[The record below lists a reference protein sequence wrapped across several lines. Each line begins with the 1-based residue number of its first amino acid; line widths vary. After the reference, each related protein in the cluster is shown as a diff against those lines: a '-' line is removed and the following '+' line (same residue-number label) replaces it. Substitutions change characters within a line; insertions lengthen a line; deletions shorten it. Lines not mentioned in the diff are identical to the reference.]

1 MLEKQAAIEASEKKI
16 DVFPDAVSISSKIEK
31 RRPRVKANQG
41 IKKKRARAEKKIRRR
56 SPSPE
61 KSVVQQDSLF
71 WENQVDNAH
80 EQKIPINI
88 NIGEDDNSNYDFS
101 ASEMK
106 MLSSAKKALAVDAA
120 VAQGKRINKSE

>member
-1 MLEKQAAIEASEKKI
+1 M
-16 DVFPDAVSISSKIEK
+16 FPDAVSISSKVEK

-120 VAQGKRINKSE
+120 VAEGKRINKFE